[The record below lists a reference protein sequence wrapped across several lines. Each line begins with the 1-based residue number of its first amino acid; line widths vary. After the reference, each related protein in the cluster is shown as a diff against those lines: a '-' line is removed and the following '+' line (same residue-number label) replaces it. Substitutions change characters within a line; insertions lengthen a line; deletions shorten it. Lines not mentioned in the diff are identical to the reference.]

1 LLRYNSNGSLDSTF
15 GGGDGIVNA
24 AYYTYGGNA
33 KSLALTTGGKIV
45 VLQDFYT
52 TYNGYTAGLLSRYNS
67 DGSLDVTFD
76 GDGRLPL
83 FTLSVSYDDVAVQA
97 DGKIL
102 VVENVWGSGSTISD
116 LSLVRYNVDGSLD
129 TTFGNGGKVQ
139 ENGVA
144 GILDEPNVL
153 LQSDGKILVGTT
165 KGNNVTRF
173 ELIRYNPDGSPDNS
187 FGTGGSVSTQFRD
200 SFTAE
205 LDLIVLQNDG
215 KTIAAGRNFLFYTD
229 AATVIARYN
238 ADGTLDTSFGGGDGW
253 VDWSYNAG
261 ATDSVKG
268 LTIQAD
274 GKILVM
280 SELDSG
286 QVYLSRLNSN
296 GSFDIPRTVI
306 ICVF

>member
-1 LLRYNSNGSLDSTF
+1 MTAAQLDALKNENDWGTIAIDNQVISIEKSAGYVDVGFGGGDGIVNQSGLKNPTGILVQPDGKILVLAEDSGSKDVVLLRYNSNGSLDSTF

-102 VVENVWGSGSTISD
+102 VVENVWGSGSTIGD

-205 LDLIVLQNDG
+205 LVVCQ
-215 KTIAAGRNFLFYTD
+215 F
-229 AATVIARYN
+229 
-238 ADGTLDTSFGGGDGW
+238 S
-253 VDWSYNAG
+253 
-261 ATDSVKG
+261 
-268 LTIQAD
+268 
-274 GKILVM
+274 
-280 SELDSG
+280 
-286 QVYLSRLNSN
+286 
-296 GSFDIPRTVI
+296 
-306 ICVF
+306 ICG